1 VALHIAGTAQTMAI
15 GLRAGVD
22 VDLMIKA
29 IASGSGGST
38 AFAIRAPW
46 MAQRKF
52 LPSQS
57 GPTAGLVHY
66 LERARELAHEV
77 GASTALLDGLIETYR
92 SALPIIGERDVAAM
106 VELFENVASSGHQA
120 GEKK

>member
-1 VALHIAGTAQTMAI
+1 
-15 GLRAGVD
+15 
-22 VDLMIKA
+22 MIKA
-29 IASGSGGST
+29 IAGGSGGSS

-52 LPSQS
+52 LPSQGS
-57 GPTAGLVHY
+57 AAGLVHY
-66 LERARELAHEV
+66 LERARELARQA
-77 GASTALLDGLIETYR
+77 GAGTALLDGLIETYG

-106 VELFENVASSGHQA
+106 VELFENVASSDHQT